1 MSENTEGKKVALKN
15 FILPFICFIIGF
27 IIFFVA
33 LDAGIGFGLLGGW
46 VLGGGIWGMYYT
58 RDWFRPKTTRV
69 ESGGYGMDANSVMK
83 SVRPFIWILVSGILG
98 PFLFLISLVKLIIAF
113 AKGKEATDSVKADG
127 N

>member
-1 MSENTEGKKVALKN
+1 MSGNTEGKKVALKN

-27 IIFFVA
+27 IVFFVA

-58 RDWFRPKTTRV
+58 RDWFGTGVIYTSIRL
-69 ESGGYGMDANSVMK
+69 
-83 SVRPFIWILVSGILG
+83 FFWIFVSFILG
-98 PFLFLISLVKLIIAF
+98 PFLFLIGLVMLIISLAS
-113 AKGKEATDSVKADG
+113 GKKATDSENAGG